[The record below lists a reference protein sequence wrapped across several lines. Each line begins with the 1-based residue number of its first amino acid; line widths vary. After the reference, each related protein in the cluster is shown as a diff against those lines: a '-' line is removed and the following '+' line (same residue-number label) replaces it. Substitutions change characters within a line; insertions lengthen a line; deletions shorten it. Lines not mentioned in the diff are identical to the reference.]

1 MALQVVRSQESQEE
15 NKSPSFLQWMLVKRS
30 VREQGLQASTG
41 LGTTVEWRKVAD
53 DTRTFFCTQIVAAD
67 RIKVLALLQH
77 TADWMLG
84 IFWCIGSSC
93 ILSRL
98 QEAVLLSII
107 TTCEHFLPE
116 PDWIWHKS
124 KQACD
129 FQPS

>member
-1 MALQVVRSQESQEE
+1 
-15 NKSPSFLQWMLVKRS
+15 MLVKRS

-67 RIKVLALLQH
+67 RIKVLTLLQH
-77 TADWMLG
+77 TPVWMLG

-98 QEAVLLSII
+98 EEAVLLSII

-129 FQPS
+129 FQPL